1 MSSINIPVPDGF
13 QEDLR
18 KMLSG
23 IAQEVIE
30 EVKAK
35 EIQSKDYMTQ
45 KEALAYLNV
54 SLNTILNWERKGLKS
69 IKIENRKLYSKKS
82 IQEFLAKHE
91 Q

>member
-35 EIQSKDYMTQ
+35 ETQYSDYMTQ
-45 KEALAYLNV
+45 KQALAYLNV

>member
-35 EIQSKDYMTQ
+35 ETQYSDYMTQ
-45 KEALAYLNV
+45 KQALAYLNV

-82 IQEFLAKHE
+82 IQEFLSQHE